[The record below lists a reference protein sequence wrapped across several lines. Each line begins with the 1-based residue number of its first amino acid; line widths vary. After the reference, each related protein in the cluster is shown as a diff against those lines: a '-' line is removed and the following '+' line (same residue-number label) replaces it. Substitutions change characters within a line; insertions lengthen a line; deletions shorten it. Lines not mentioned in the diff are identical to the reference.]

1 MHIDDD
7 MITIMHAYETYGI
20 VTRIECPNLDS
31 RPLSDK
37 IMLEMKKRGYE
48 EALMTETHLEG
59 FIDYSR
65 AIYNPDRFTNK
76 EADEYLVRYVLKER

>member
-48 EALMTETHLEG
+48 EA